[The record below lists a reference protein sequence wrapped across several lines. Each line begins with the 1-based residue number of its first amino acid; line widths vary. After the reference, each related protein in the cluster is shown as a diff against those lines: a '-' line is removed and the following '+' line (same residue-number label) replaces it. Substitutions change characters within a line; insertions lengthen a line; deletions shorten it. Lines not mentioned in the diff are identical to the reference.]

1 MLSDDTN
8 HFYSHKNIRDLFCTV
23 NLELEKINQWYK
35 ANKLSANI
43 KKTKFTLFH
52 KSSFK
57 YEISLK
63 LPVLMI

>member
-1 MLSDDTN
+1 MTPIIFILIKILGN
-8 HFYSHKNIRDLFCTV
+8 CTV

-35 ANKLSANI
+35 ANKLSANT

-63 LPVLMI
+63 FPVLMI